1 MLSEQAIEEFRAI
14 YRNQYGI
21 ELPLSEATK
30 QASNLIRLYKTVL
43 SPLLKQESMQASNEF
58 KTLLKR
64 SKPSLVREPHRISN
78 QEIVTL
84 DEIFK
89 KSVALKTAYN
99 LKNKLFDIL
108 HSRNLK
114 HESFIETINA
124 WRDEAQNEGI
134 DCLIDFSNS
143 LKGYK
148 VIK

>member
-1 MLSEQAIEEFRAI
+1 
-14 YRNQYGI
+14 
-21 ELPLSEATK
+21 
-30 QASNLIRLYKTVL
+30 
-43 SPLLKQESMQASNEF
+43 MQASNEF

-99 LKNKLFDIL
+99 LKNKLYDIL